1 MEGAANVFIGIV
13 LILSLVFLAGLI
25 LLRRKQRSK
34 PNSPANPWEI
44 SQPEQS
50 EVPTQAEKP
59 GLVKRLTRRFGGG
72 KSDEQL
78 LPQDLG
84 QALQALGDLPS
95 ATLDAPPEA
104 ASVTTADAPPEAA
117 AVTTAEDD
125 DAGYSEAGSG
135 DDTAEL
141 TSSEA
146 EAFVVDADDDEST
159 DTTEVEDAS
168 TETEDGES
176 ADEGLT
182 DLLMGAFKT
191 DTVVET
197 SFIRLVKR
205 VEPVELQDLA
215 EEIHALAA
223 LFEEEISES

>member
-34 PNSPANPWEI
+34 PNSQASPWEI
-44 SQPEQS
+44 SQPGQS
-50 EVPTQAEKP
+50 EDPTPAENP
-59 GLVKRLTRRFGGG
+59 GLLKRLTQRFGGG
-72 KSDEQL
+72 KSDQQL

-95 ATLDAPPEA
+95 ETPDAPPNA
-104 ASVTTADAPPEAA
+104 ASVTTA
-117 AVTTAEDD
+117 TAEDD

-146 EAFVVDADDDEST
+146 EAFVVDADDADDNEST

-176 ADEGLT
+176 ADGGLD

-191 DTVVET
+191 DTVVES
-197 SFIRLVKR
+197 SFTRLVNR

-223 LFEEEISES
+223 LFEEEIAES

>member
-59 GLVKRLTRRFGGG
+59 GLLKRLTRPFGGG
-72 KSDEQL
+72 KSDQQI

-95 ATLDAPPEA
+95 ATPDVPPEA
-104 ASVTTADAPPEAA
+104 ASVTTA
-117 AVTTAEDD
+117 EDD
-125 DAGYSEAGSG
+125 DEGYSEAGSG

-141 TSSEA
+141 TTSEA
-146 EAFVVDADDDEST
+146 EAFVVDADDKEST
-159 DTTEVEDAS
+159 DTTEGEGAS
-168 TETEDGES
+168 TETEDEES
-176 ADEGLT
+176 ADEGLD

-197 SFIRLVKR
+197 SFTKLVKR

-223 LFEEEISES
+223 LFEEEIAES